1 MSVVA
6 LAYNELS
13 LVASGEINVGTHP
26 RVSILGLGVNSD
38 TVLSTVVAGAILIG
52 LGLYMRSQI
61 TAGVPG
67 KLQVGFEGL
76 VGYVENLVETAMGIK
91 SAPFVVP
98 LATTLFS
105 FILIANWV
113 EIVPTQERLPSP
125 TSDINLTAAMAVL
138 VLGWVHLT
146 GIRKKGL
153 GGYVKSFLGAP
164 RWLIPFRAIEEVAKP
179 LSLALRLF
187 GNLFAGGL
195 MIALIGLLP
204 SSVLW
209 LPTVVWKLFDMFIG
223 VIQALIFSLL
233 TIVYIS
239 FAVSEEG
246 H

>member
-1 MSVVA
+1 MSVSL
-6 LAYNELS
+6 LAVGYLAE
-13 LVASGEINVGTHP
+13 GEIHVGTHP
-26 RVSILGLGVNSD
+26 RATLFGLEFNRD
-38 TVLSTVVAGAILIG
+38 TVVSTLVAGGILI
-52 LGLYMRSQI
+52 LMGLYMRSRI
-61 TAGVPG
+61 NDGVPG
-67 KLQVGFEGL
+67 KLQLAFEGL
-76 VGYVENLVETAMGIK
+76 ISYIEGLVESAMGIK
-91 SAPFVVP
+91 AAPFVVP

-113 EIVPTQERLPSP
+113 EIVPTHEKLISP
-125 TSDINLTAAMAVL
+125 TSDINLTAAMAVF

-146 GIRKKGL
+146 GIKKKGL
-153 GGYVKSFLGAP
+153 LGYVQSFLGAP

-204 SSVLW
+204 STVLW
-209 LPTVVWKLFDMFIG
+209 LHNIIWKIFDMFIWG
-223 VIQALIFSLL
+223 IQALILSLL
-233 TIVYIS
+233 TNVYFS

>member
-1 MSVVA
+1 MRGF
-6 LAYNELS
+6 
-13 LVASGEINVGTHP
+13 LVASGDINVGTHP
-26 RVSILGLGVNSD
+26 RWSFLGLTVNGD
-38 TVLSTVVAGAILIG
+38 TVAATAIAGAVLIG

-61 TAGVPG
+61 TADGVPG
-67 KLQVGFEGL
+67 KLQLGFEGL
-76 VGYVENLVETAMGIK
+76 VGYVEDLVETAMGVK
-91 SAPFVVP
+91 AAPFVVP

-105 FILIANWV
+105 FILISNWL
-113 EIVPTQERLPSP
+113 EIIPTQDRLISP
-125 TSDINLTAAMAVL
+125 TSDINLTAALALFVL
-138 VLGWVHLT
+138 AWVHVT

-153 GGYVKSFLGAP
+153 GGYTKSFLGAP

-204 SSVLW
+204 STVLW

-223 VIQALIFSLL
+223 VIQALIFALL
-233 TIVYIS
+233 TIVYFS